1 VAGAGA
7 ETRAYTL
14 SRRYR
19 LPAVV
24 VGEAPA
30 AGTLEPAWDGHRV
43 LVAKGTDGVR
53 LVAESYRDFAECF
66 PGLVRALVRLPVP
79 TLVGEAWIAALDP
92 AMRPS
97 FELLRGYVAEGSP
110 LRGAPSLVLLFTDLL
125 HVDGEDLTTLPL
137 ADRRARLS
145 ALLVGHG
152 PGLALSGT
160 LSGGVDAASHTARAL
175 AIPGVLAR
183 VDDPDAP
190 VVSLLGALPARHLS
204 APAKVTNEGKLMFP
218 RDGITKQAVA
228 AYYRDVAGVMLPLL
242 RDRPVVCQ
250 RWPDGIDDFTWYQH
264 RMPPKAPDYLR
275 AVFIDGNR
283 RIVID
288 DTEGLLFMVNQAAL
302 TFHGWASRVGHLTEP
317 DWAIFDLDPPE
328 GTPYAKLVDIA
339 LALRKLLEM
348 LGLASV
354 PKTSGQKGLHVLVP
368 LAAGHDIE
376 TVHDFARRV
385 SRVIAHTLPT
395 RVTLE
400 TERDKR
406 GGRVYLDHGQNFL
419 GKSLVLPYSLRAV
432 DGAPVST
439 PLAWEEVHERLD
451 PRAFTLSTLR
461 ARLDAKGDL
470 AAPLLDFA
478 GVLAPA
484 LAKLPP

>member
-1 VAGAGA
+1 MAKAGAD
-7 ETRAYTL
+7 TRAFAL
-14 SRRYR
+14 SRRHR
-19 LPAVV
+19 LPGVV
-24 VGEAPA
+24 IGEANEGHA
-30 AGTLEPAWDGHRV
+30 LELAWDGHRV

-53 LVAESYRDFAECF
+53 LVSESYRDFAECF
-66 PGLVRALVRLPVP
+66 PSLVRALVRWPVK

-97 FELLRGYVAEGSP
+97 FELLRGYVADGSP
-110 LRGAPSLVLLFTDLL
+110 MRGGPPLVLLFADLL
-125 HVDGEDLTTLPL
+125 HLDGEDLGALPL
-137 ADRRARLS
+137 VERRARLGA
-145 ALLVGHG
+145 ALAGHG

-160 LSGGVDAASHTARAL
+160 LPGALEDAKRTARSL
-175 AIPGVLAR
+175 GVPGLLAR
-183 VDDPDAP
+183 ADDPTAP
-190 VVSLLGALPARHLS
+190 LVSLLGPLPDHHLS
-204 APAKVTNEGKLMFP
+204 APARVTNADKLMYP
-218 RDGITKQAVA
+218 RDGLTKQAVA
-228 AYYRDVAGVMLPLL
+228 AYYRDIAPLMLPLL

-288 DTEGLLFMVNQAAL
+288 DAEGLLWMVNQAAL
-302 TFHGWASRVGHLTEP
+302 TFHGWASRVGSLTEP

-328 GTPYAKLVDIA
+328 GTPYAKLIDIA

-368 LAAGHDIE
+368 LAKGHDVD

-385 SRVIAHTLPT
+385 SRVIAHTLPA

-439 PLAWEEVHERLD
+439 PLAWEEVNERLD
-451 PRAFTLSTLR
+451 PRAFTLATLR
-461 ARLDAKGDL
+461 ARVDAKGDL
-470 AAPLLDFA
+470 AAPLLDFR
-478 GVLAPA
+478 GVLGPA
-484 LAKLPP
+484 LARLPP